1 MANTFKNFTSTS
13 IGTTPVTVYTCP
25 ASTTAV
31 VIGFNVSNVINNQTN
46 ADIQTAGMYL
56 VKGVVLPAGS
66 GLSPLDGKI
75 VLEAGDT
82 VIVTSTTAS
91 SVDAIVSVME
101 MT

>member
-13 IGTTPVTVYTCP
+13 IGTSAVTVYTCP

-31 VIGFNVSNVINNQTN
+31 LIGFNVSNTTGVSCN
-46 ADIQTAGMYL
+46 ADLQTAGMYL
-56 VKGVVLPAGS
+56 IKNAVLPSGS

-82 VIVTSTTAS
+82 VIVTSSVAS

>member
-1 MANTFKNFTSTS
+1 MANTFKNFTNTS
-13 IGTTPVTVYTCP
+13 IGTSPVTVYTCP

-31 VIGFNVSNVINNQTN
+31 VIGFNVSNTTGTSCNINLQ
-46 ADIQTAGMYL
+46 AASAYL
-56 VKGVVLPAGS
+56 IKHAALPSGA

-82 VIVTSTTAS
+82 IVVTSSIIS
-91 SVDAIVSVME
+91 SVDARVSVME